1 MPFVHINFAILRSNK
16 KTEEHKLHYLLK
28 TYHWLGNFMLFNH
41 WNSPPLATQFS
52 CNQFLKWVLF
62 GIISGNVIVK
72 RSPSKGKGTGKDSD
86 SESDSDDDSDDD
98 SDSSSD
104 SSSDDDDD
112 KPELSEKCTQTA
124 GPSYYED
131 SSDEEIKVEM
141 KDQSTET
148 DEIPKEEKGVNTR
161 SRSLQSLSSHRRS
174 PPKDGSDTDNS
185 LAARRR
191 RRRERAQTTQVNYN
205 HSLDGGDGG
214 GNFDNV
220 SEEAGMT
227 YPGRK
232 PRSRFLP
239 SHSTFDNGDM
249 YYDAD
254 SHNTSHRSSTRDLP
268 SSSNYMWQPAGG
280 NQYGS
285 YLRYGQ
291 SWKYKSTM

>member
-1 MPFVHINFAILRSNK
+1 MQS
-16 KTEEHKLHYLLK
+16 
-28 TYHWLGNFMLFNH
+28 
-41 WNSPPLATQFS
+41 
-52 CNQFLKWVLF
+52 QFLKWVLF

-72 RSPSKGKGTGKDSD
+72 RSASKGKSTGQTD
-86 SESDSDDDSDDD
+86 SESESDDDSDDD

-112 KPELSEKCTQTA
+112 KPEQAEKCTQTT
-124 GPSYYED
+124 GPSIYED
-131 SSDEEIKVEM
+131 SSDEEEIKVEM

-161 SRSLQSLSSHRRS
+161 SRSLQSLSSYRRS

-205 HSLDGGDGG
+205 HSFDAGDGRG
-214 GNFDNV
+214 GGTYENI

-239 SHSTFDNGDM
+239 SHSTLDNDDM

-254 SHNTSHRSSTRDLP
+254 SHDTSHRSTTRDHT
-268 SSSNYMWQPAGG
+268 SSNYMWQPAGG
-280 NQYGS
+280 NHYGS